1 MPICRMVVL
10 HGGLPLGFRRH
21 DRKHL
26 KTHIAIRSK
35 IIVVKAKQKK
45 HIVLRLAKHMAA
57 FSYLFLK
64 LAQGYLNITCLN
76 GIDVAILGTER
87 HPSCP

>member
-1 MPICRMVVL
+1 MTGITHHVYHLVSYDISACLIVCHFWLAPGMPICRMVVL

-45 HIVLRLAKHMAA
+45 AHCAA
-57 FSYLFLK
+57 F
-64 LAQGYLNITCLN
+64 G
-76 GIDVAILGTER
+76 
-87 HPSCP
+87 